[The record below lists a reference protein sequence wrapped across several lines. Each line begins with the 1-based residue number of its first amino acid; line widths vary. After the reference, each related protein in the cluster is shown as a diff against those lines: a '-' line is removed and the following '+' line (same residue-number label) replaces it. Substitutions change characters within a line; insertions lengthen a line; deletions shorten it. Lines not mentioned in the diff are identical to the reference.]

1 MLWSMHRIVS
11 APILKGTNS
20 GVGVERTDLYG
31 TKDGDVSILL
41 SRYHVV
47 DISYVTMALISLL
60 TYLIDY
66 FLFLFCLL
74 VSFISVFVWF
84 CVGRDCC
91 GFLPWRGRA
100 GFINFWAG

>member
-41 SRYHVV
+41 SRYHAV
-47 DISYVTMALISLL
+47 DISYVTMGA
-60 TYLIDY
+60 YKFVDLIDY

-91 GFLPWRGRA
+91 GFFPW
-100 GFINFWAG
+100 

>member
-11 APILKGTNS
+11 APLLKGTNS

-47 DISYVTMALISLL
+47 DISYVTMGAYKFVDLL
-60 TYLIDY
+60 D
-66 FLFLFCLL
+66 
-74 VSFISVFVWF
+74 
-84 CVGRDCC
+84 
-91 GFLPWRGRA
+91 
-100 GFINFWAG
+100 